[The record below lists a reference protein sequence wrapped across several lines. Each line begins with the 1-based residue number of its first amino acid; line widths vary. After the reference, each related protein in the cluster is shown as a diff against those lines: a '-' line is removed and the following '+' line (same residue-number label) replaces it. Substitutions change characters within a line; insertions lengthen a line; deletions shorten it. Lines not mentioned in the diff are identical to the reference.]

1 MKKKKEDVHQGC
13 PNRGHC
19 SKDESKC
26 CYLLSNNN
34 HNCYLDTDYSEDF
47 I

>member
-1 MKKKKEDVHQGC
+1 MLKRDKEMHKHDSC

-26 CYLLSNNN
+26 CYLLSN
-34 HNCYLDTDYSEDF
+34 HQCYLNCENSEDF

>member
-1 MKKKKEDVHQGC
+1 MLEKEINRHEGC

-26 CYLLSNNN
+26 CYLLSNQ
-34 HNCYLDTDYSEDF
+34 NCYLDSDSSEEF
-47 I
+47 L

>member
-1 MKKKKEDVHQGC
+1 MKKEDVHQGC

-19 SKDESKC
+19 SKDEEKC
-26 CYLLSNNN
+26 CYLLSKN
-34 HNCYLDTDYSEDF
+34 HCYLDFEESEEF

>member
-13 PNRGHC
+13 PYRHECN
-19 SKDESKC
+19 KDESKC
-26 CYLLSNNN
+26 CYLLSN
-34 HNCYLDTDYSEDF
+34 HQCYLNCENSEDF

>member
-1 MKKKKEDVHQGC
+1 MKQKEDVHKSC

-19 SKDESKC
+19 IKDESKC
-26 CYLLSNNN
+26 CYLLSNRQ
-34 HNCYLDTDYSEDF
+34 CYLDDKRSNDF

>member
-13 PNRGHC
+13 PYRHTC
-19 SKDESKC
+19 IKDESKC
-26 CYLLSNNN
+26 CYLLSNNQG
-34 HNCYLDTDYSEDF
+34 CYLDSNYSEEF

>member
-1 MKKKKEDVHQGC
+1 MMKKEVNVHEGC

-26 CYLLSNNN
+26 CYLLSTQQ
-34 HNCYLDTDYSEDF
+34 CYLDSEDSEVF
-47 I
+47 L